1 MDANNL
7 PNVFVN
13 EQNELVILEEVYE
26 LTPGEKIKLA
36 RAKATCQETEKQYG
50 TSLDDMFLSEISYV
64 EMQNYIYARS
74 LLVVYGYKPSDWRT

>member
-1 MDANNL
+1 MDTNNL

-13 EQNELVILEEVYE
+13 DQNELVILEEVYE
-26 LTPGEKIKLA
+26 LTPGDKIRLA

-50 TSLDDMFLSEISYV
+50 TELDDIILSDISHV